1 MEKKIRVAVVACGNR
16 SRNVIGHLLRDSEG
30 GVEVAA
36 VYDPDPAQVEYVKGI
51 WETPDV
57 VACRSAQ
64 EAIDFPGVGW
74 VMIFSPNAMH
84 KEHILAAFKA
94 GKNVFSEKPLAT
106 GIEDC
111 VEIYD
116 AHKASGLQ
124 FATGFVLRYAP
135 LYRRVKEM
143 LDSGKFGSIIS
154 INADENISP
163 FHGGYIMMNWR
174 RNSAMAGPHI
184 LEKCCHD
191 LDLINW
197 FCRSHVSTVASFGG
211 RNFFTPEN
219 EWLHEKYGHGV
230 FAKWRDPHAMP
241 SPFTS
246 DKDLM
251 DNQVAIFEYRNGIR
265 VQFQCT
271 MCNAMPTRRMYLSC
285 TEGTIALDLYSR
297 EIRYRMMGSDEE
309 QRITFKSADGHG
321 GGDDYIMKE
330 LYETMTKGV
339 PPKCSGNEGLESAV
353 LALAIDRAARTRSV
367 VDLEPVWKK
376 LGR

>member
-1 MEKKIRVAVVACGNR
+1 MEKKIKVAVIACGNR
-16 SRNVIGHLLRDSEG
+16 ARKVVGNLLRDSDRR
-30 GVEVAA
+30 VEIAA
-36 VYDPDPAQVEYVKGI
+36 AYDPDASEIEHVKGI
-51 WETPDV
+51 WESPDT
-57 VACRSAQ
+57 VACTSAE
-64 EAIDFPGVGW
+64 EAINFPGVSW
-74 VMIFSPNAMH
+74 VMVFSPNALH

-106 GIEDC
+106 TIGDC
-111 VEIYD
+111 IDIYD
-116 AHKASGLQ
+116 ACKASGKL

-143 LDSGKFGSIIS
+143 LDSGKFGKIVS
-154 INADENISP
+154 INADENVP
-163 FHGGYIMMNWR
+163 PYHGGYIMMNWR
-174 RNSAMAGPHI
+174 RDTAVSGPHI

-197 FCRSHVSTVASFGG
+197 FCQSHVSRAASFGG
-211 RNFFTPEN
+211 RNFFLPEN
-219 EWLHEKYGHGV
+219 ETLHEKYGHGV
-230 FAKWRDPHAMP
+230 FSKWRDPHALP

-246 DKDLM
+246 GGDLM

-271 MCNAMPTRRMYLSC
+271 MSNAMPTRRMYFSC
-285 TEGTIALDLYSR
+285 TEGTIALDLY
-297 EIRYRMMGSDEE
+297 EKIIKYRFLGSDEE
-309 QRITFKSADGHG
+309 NRISFKSADGHG

-330 LYETMTKGV
+330 LFATMTEGV

-353 LALAIDRAARTRSV
+353 LALAIDKAARTGGI